1 MPYKRYKAICR
12 KLLKNKIKIVGRN
25 LIAEESSKGPIMI
38 MSTHQQLM
46 EPLVYET
53 LTEKKMHYIS
63 DFGLSITPETRLR
76 FSNLPVIGKIAK
88 SFGMINVNRSH
99 PTRGLREAVI
109 ESIKVLKENGII
121 CTFPRGHSGD
131 PNKAIDR
138 KLGESTSRSGG
149 IYILQK
155 AEKELGRKI
164 PIIFSSVGYDK
175 NTKKYF
181 VKMEKGYLPE
191 NADRKKL
198 ALEYIKKLDLL

>member
-1 MPYKRYKAICR
+1 MLIDLINKRTKR
-12 KLLKNKIKIVGRN
+12 SNNK
-25 LIAEESSKGPIMI
+25 
-38 MSTHQQLM
+38 
-46 EPLVYET
+46 
-53 LTEKKMHYIS
+53 
-63 DFGLSITPETRLR
+63 
-76 FSNLPVIGKIAK
+76 
-88 SFGMINVNRSH
+88 
-99 PTRGLREAVI
+99 
-109 ESIKVLKENGII
+109 SIKVLKERII
-121 CTFPRGHSGD
+121 CTSRGHSGD